1 MSNTAPT
8 PTMAAEMLNRQRA
21 ALNPGAVETNR
32 AGRVTGDQRFHLSA
46 RATGATLAWVSMT
59 FFAMIASPWS
69 WMLVNIAPA
78 DDA

>member
-1 MSNTAPT
+1 
-8 PTMAAEMLNRQRA
+8 MAAEMLNRQRA

-69 WMLVNIAPA
+69 WMLVNITPA
-78 DDA
+78 DDAPT